1 MRSLRRVLLAL
12 GLLVGAAAI
21 AALTWLPGAIERS
34 QNQVVPHGAFPI
46 SDPARA
52 LHETLAVADLHSDT
66 LLWHRDLLERG
77 SRGHVDLPRL
87 REGGVVLQVFP
98 AVTKSPAGQ
107 NYESNEADTDQLT
120 ALMLIQ
126 RWPRAT
132 WASLLERALHQAR
145 RLHEAAARAPDQL
158 LVVRSRE
165 DLRALLARR
174 AAGEPVVGGLLAL
187 EGAHV
192 LEGELANLD
201 RLYEA
206 GYRMLGLQHFF
217 DNEVGGSLHGR
228 EKGGLTGFGREVVGR
243 AQAGGWI
250 VDVAHSSP
258 AVVDDVL
265 DLATAPVVVS
275 HTGLAGACDSPR
287 NLDDARLRRIARAG
301 GLVGVGFW
309 DGAVCDIS
317 PVGVVRSI
325 LHATRTLG
333 EAHVA
338 LGSDYDGSTTVA
350 FDASELAVLT
360 HEMLRAGASEREIR
374 AVMGGNLLGFLDRH
388 LP

>member
-1 MRSLRRVLLAL
+1 VRSLRRVLLAL

-21 AALTWLPGAIERS
+21 AVVAWLPGAIERS

-77 SRGHVDLPRL
+77 SRGHVDVPRL
-87 REGGVVLQVFP
+87 REGGVVLQVFS
-98 AVTKSPAGQ
+98 AVTKSPAGR
-107 NYESNEADTDQLT
+107 NYKSNEADTDQLT

-132 WASLLERALHQAR
+132 WTSLLERALHQAR

-174 AAGEPVVGGLLAL
+174 AAGENVVGGRLAL

-192 LEGELANLD
+192 LEGELSNLD

-217 DNEVGGSLHGR
+217 DNEVGDSLHGR
-228 EKGGLTGFGREVVGR
+228 EKGGLTAFGREVVGR
-243 AQAGGWI
+243 AQASGWI

-309 DGAVCDIS
+309 DGAVCDVS

-338 LGSDYDGSTTVA
+338 LGSDYDGNTTVA